1 MGYRTAY
8 IITFVRWSEPAAII
22 EGKKAKL
29 NTKMIFLKNPHP
41 QFHVCYIYCLKF
53 KLFPDYGDVY
63 NIAWSGENRW
73 LLAGTAAGLVGWNI
87 DDDKVKKYGKNYR

>member
-1 MGYRTAY
+1 M
-8 IITFVRWSEPAAII
+8 
-22 EGKKAKL
+22 
-29 NTKMIFLKNPHP
+29 
-41 QFHVCYIYCLKF
+41 CYIYCLKF

-87 DDDKVKKYGKNYR
+87 NDDKVKKYGKNYR